1 MYGKS
6 QRNKFTKLKISNMTT
21 CLSQRRILTNLRQ
34 LAVLM
39 VLFLLL
45 MVFGYE
51 SQRSM
56 DTRITDMLGQAT
68 QIRQQQIKLI
78 KIHDR
83 LMTDVNKTWTNV
95 LSQREHIETLEQYS
109 KRYNL
114 RFLGVPESNDEDL
127 IETIKQIIQETMGV
141 TLRDTIAEAA
151 RIKNENVQPRPILVK
166 FSKWK
171 DKTKV
176 LYRRKTLPESMS
188 IEDDLTQAQRER
200 RKKLRKIAAL
210 AEQEGKKIKWSGKQ
224 LFVDGVEMKVT

>member
-1 MYGKS
+1 
-6 QRNKFTKLKISNMTT
+6 MTT

>member
-1 MYGKS
+1 
-6 QRNKFTKLKISNMTT
+6 MTT

-83 LMTDVNKTWTNV
+83 LMTDVNKTRTNV

-166 FSKWK
+166 FSKWN

-200 RKKLRKIAAL
+200 RKKLRKIAAH